1 MAVIPRPS
9 IGSFCRSAGHL
20 RYSVWLVSLVLLF
33 SGLALAQRDLGTI
46 TGTVTDPSGAV
57 VPGATITITEA
68 ATGQSYKLQTTASG
82 DYTRPALPP
91 GIYTVTAEATGFR
104 RVAQQKVEVTAGSR
118 VGVPLTLAVGELT
131 ESVMVTGEAPLLQ
144 SESTQLGA
152 QLNSAT
158 VGSMPLGGQ
167 RVFTFLARLSPGV
180 LPAEA
185 GSRDG
190 AGGGFSANG
199 VRSNGQN
206 NFLLN
211 GVDNNVN
218 VIDFMNGTSY
228 VIGPPPEAI
237 GEMQV
242 LTSGYNAEYGRAAGG
257 VINVNLKTGTN
268 ELHGGVWEVLQ
279 NDKLNA
285 NSWSNNRLA
294 KPRAV
299 FKQNQFG
306 GAVGGPIIKNR
317 FFIFGDYQGTR
328 IAQVGRS
335 GLATIPTQAMTT
347 GDFSGVLGNSVGT
360 DPATGSAI
368 LQYQIYDPLS
378 LHTVN
383 GASVRDPFIG
393 NKIPTNRFDPASA
406 KILKVFPAENQPVKG
421 FPLNDYY
428 YSTPGHTQRDSG
440 DARSDFRISDK
451 DSLYGSLSWN
461 EQNTFTGTQLP
472 GALDAAGFGG
482 ETQQDLTRN
491 AQLGYTRVWNASV
504 ITESR
509 VAFSR
514 LVSTRA
520 GPLPDVDQYK
530 AFGIGGYDPTPMLNL
545 NGGLPFLTASRY
557 LTFGASEWLPTKEYS
572 NVWDFVQNVAV
583 MKGSHAFKFGAEF
596 RPMQF
601 PFAQYQDNHGRFNF
615 VQDGTAYPSQNS
627 ATGGTLNS
635 QTGDGIATFLLGF
648 VDTGAIS
655 TSNVVSSQKKSY
667 AFYAQD
673 DWKINRKLTLNI
685 GLRYELFSPSYEKFG
700 QQANLVLSDMTLY
713 IPKGKNQDAP
723 LPPNFA
729 TAFPNVKVSR
739 GQVSK
744 YMYPWDKV
752 DFGPRIGLAYS
763 VLPKTV
769 LRLGFGIFYGG
780 EENMGGNP
788 NLGFNA
794 PFNYT
799 INMARNDQ
807 NLAPIGRFDANP
819 WFPGGLSAGF
829 PLNVFTLPAQLSFR
843 SFATDFR
850 NPMVQKWN
858 VAIQRELPGRLGLEL
873 AYVGNNQIHQVL
885 QHTGNPS
892 VNSGNPSA
900 SAEGQRQIPYI
911 GGTTATDTYGYG
923 NYHGFTAKLEKRMSQ
938 GLEFISSYTWGHAF
952 SNANTT
958 LSGGTSAF
966 DPTNFASAY
975 ANALWDIRH
984 SFTTGFTYDLPVGK
998 GRAHGAN
1005 LSPALNHVVGGWA
1018 LNGIL
1023 TIRTGRPLTLS
1034 SNACKGVWAS
1044 CRPDIVAGK
1053 NANGAPPDGRSPA
1066 KWFDTTAVT
1075 TPAAG
1080 TGGNAGAYN
1089 MRGPGNSTLDAS
1101 LFKTFRFSERLAMEF
1116 RLEAFNVFNK
1126 TQLGNPDL
1134 NLQNSTFGSITSSS
1148 GSRTAQISL
1157 RLRF

>member
-1 MAVIPRPS
+1 M
-9 IGSFCRSAGHL
+9 C
-20 RYSVWLVSLVLLF
+20 LVLLF
-33 SGLALAQRDLGTI
+33 TGFALAQRDLGTI
-46 TGTVTDPSGAV
+46 TGTVTDPTGAV
-57 VPGATITITEA
+57 VPGAAITITED
-68 ATGQSYKLQTTASG
+68 ATGQSYKIQATGTG
-82 DYTRPALPP
+82 DYARPALRP
-91 GIYTVTAEATGFR
+91 GVYTVAAEAPGFR
-104 RVAQQKVEVTAGSR
+104 RMAQKNVLVTAGER
-118 VGVPLTLAVGELT
+118 TGVPLALAVGNLT
-131 ESVMVTGEAPLLQ
+131 ESVMVTSEAPLLQ
-144 SESTQLGA
+144 SESTSLGA
-152 QLNSAT
+152 SLNSET
-158 VGSMPLGGQ
+158 VNSMPLGGQ

-180 LPAEA
+180 VPAEA

-242 LTSGYNAEYGRAAGG
+242 ITSGYNAEYGRAAGG

-268 ELHGGVWEVLQ
+268 EIHGGLWEILQ
-279 NDKLNA
+279 HDKLNA
-285 NSWSNNRLA
+285 NSWSNKRLIPQ
-294 KPRAV
+294 KPRPI

-306 GAVGGPIIKNR
+306 GAVGGPIIRNR

-328 IAQVGRS
+328 IAQTGRS
-335 GLATIPTQAMTT
+335 GLATIPTQAMTK
-347 GDFSGVLGNSVGT
+347 GDFSGLLGTSVAT
-360 DPATGSAI
+360 DPATGNPI
-368 LQYQIYDPLS
+368 LKYQIYDPLS
-378 LHTVN
+378 TRTQN
-383 GASVRDPFIG
+383 GVLVRDPFIG
-393 NKIPTNRFDPASA
+393 NLIPANRWDPAA
-406 KILKVFPAENQPVKG
+406 ANILKVFPAENQPVNG

-428 YSTPGHTQRDSG
+428 YATPGHTQRDSG
-440 DARSDFRISDK
+440 DVRADFRVSDK
-451 DSLYGSLSWN
+451 GSLYGSLSWN
-461 EQNTFTGTQLP
+461 EQTTFTGTQLP

-491 AQLGYTRVWNASV
+491 AQLGYTRVWNATL

-520 GPLPDVDQYK
+520 GPLPDVNQYK
-530 AFGIGGYDPTPMLNL
+530 AFGIGGFDPTPLLDL

-572 NVWDFVQNVAV
+572 NVWDFVQNVSV
-583 MKGSHAFKFGAEF
+583 IKGSHAFKFGAEF

-615 VQDGTAYPSQNS
+615 TQDGTAYPSQNA
-627 ATGGTLNS
+627 ATGGTINS
-635 QTGDGIATFLLGF
+635 VTGDGIASFLLGF

-655 TSNVVSSQKKSY
+655 TSNVISAQKKSY
-667 AFYAQD
+667 SFYAQD
-673 DWKINRKLTLNI
+673 DWKISRKVTLNI

-700 QQANLVLSDMTLY
+700 QQANLVLDQMTLY

-729 TAFPNVKVSR
+729 TAFPNLKVSR
-739 GQVSK
+739 GEVSK
-744 YMYPWDKV
+744 YMYPWDKY
-752 DFGPRIGLAYS
+752 DFGPRIGLAYN
-763 VLPKTV
+763 VLPRTV

-799 INMARNDQ
+799 VNMARTDTS
-807 NLAPIGRFDANP
+807 LKPIGRFDANP
-819 WFPGGLSAGF
+819 WFPGGFDSGF
-829 PLNVFTLPAQLSFR
+829 PLNVFNLPAQLSFR
-843 SFATDFR
+843 SFATNFR

-858 VAIQRELPGRLGLEL
+858 VALQRELPGRMALEL
-873 AYVGNNQIHQVL
+873 AYVGNKQLHQVV

-900 SAEGQRQIPYI
+900 TTEGQRLIPFI
-911 GGTTATDTYGYG
+911 GGTTATATFGYG
-923 NYHGFTAKLEKRMSQ
+923 NYHGFTAKLEKRMSR
-938 GLEFISSYTWGHAF
+938 GLDFISSYTWGHAMAN
-952 SNANTT
+952 SNTT
-958 LSGGTSAF
+958 LSGGTGVY
-966 DPTNFASAY
+966 DPLNFRSAY

-984 SFTTGFTYDLPVGK
+984 NFTTGFTYQLPVGK
-998 GRAHGAN
+998 GKAHGGN
-1005 LSPALNHVVGGWA
+1005 LNPALNQIVGGWA

-1023 TIRTGRPLTLS
+1023 TIRTGRPLTLG
-1034 SNACKGVWAS
+1034 SNACKGIWSS
-1044 CRPDIVAGK
+1044 CRPDIVSGM
-1053 NANGAPPDGRSPA
+1053 NANAAPAGGRGPA
-1066 KWFDTTAVT
+1066 KWFDTSAVT

-1101 LFKTFRFSERLAMEF
+1101 LFKTFRFNERWAMEF
-1116 RLEAFNVFNK
+1116 RGEAFNLFNK
-1126 TQLGNPDL
+1126 VQFGNPDM
-1134 NLQNSTFGSITSSS
+1134 NLQNTTFGSITGSS
-1148 GSRTAQISL
+1148 GQRNIQFSL
-1157 RLRF
+1157 RLSF

>member
-1 MAVIPRPS
+1 MTCLVI
-9 IGSFCRSAGHL
+9 
-20 RYSVWLVSLVLLF
+20 LF
-33 SGLALAQRDLGTI
+33 TGFALAQRDLGTI

-57 VPGATITITEA
+57 VPGAAVTITEV
-68 ATGQSYKLQTTASG
+68 ATGQSYKVQATGTG
-82 DYTRPALPP
+82 DYARPALPP
-91 GIYTVTAEATGFR
+91 GTYTVTAEAPGFR
-104 RVAQQKVEVTAGSR
+104 RVSQQNVEVTAGGR
-118 VGVPLTLAVGELT
+118 VGVPLTLVVGDVSDSVVVTSDAPLVQT
-131 ESVMVTGEAPLLQ
+131 EST
-144 SESTQLGA
+144 TLGA
-152 QLNSAT
+152 QLTSNT
-158 VGSMPLGGQ
+158 VENLPLGGQ

-180 LPAEA
+180 LPAEP

-268 ELHGGVWEVLQ
+268 QLHGGVWEVLQ
-279 NDKLNA
+279 NDKLNS
-285 NSWSNNRLA
+285 NSWANKRLIPE
-294 KPRAV
+294 KPRPI

-306 GAVGGPIIKNR
+306 GAAGGPIVKNR

-328 IAQVGRS
+328 IAQTGRS
-335 GLATIPTQAMTT
+335 GLQTIPTQAMTN
-347 GDFSGVLGNSVGT
+347 GDFSGLLGSSIGVDPVTGNS
-360 DPATGSAI
+360 I
-368 LQYQIYDPLS
+368 LRYQIYDPLS
-378 LHTVN
+378 TRMQN
-383 GASVRDPFIG
+383 GVRVRDPFIG
-393 NKIPTNRFDPASA
+393 NKIPSNRFDSAAA
-406 KILKVFPAENQPVKG
+406 KILKAFPAENQPVNG

-428 YSTPGHTQRDSG
+428 YSTPGTTQRDSG
-440 DARSDFRISDK
+440 DVRADFRISDK
-451 DSLYGSLSWN
+451 GSLYGSLSWN
-461 EQNTFTGTQLP
+461 EQSTFTGTPLP

-482 ETQQDLTRN
+482 ETQQDQTRN
-491 AQLGYTRVWNASV
+491 AQLGYTRVWNASL

-514 LVSTRA
+514 LISTRA
-520 GPLPDVDQYK
+520 GPLPEVDQYK
-530 AFGIGGYDPTPMLNL
+530 AFGIGGYNPTNLLDL

-557 LTFGASEWLPTKEYS
+557 FTFGASEWLPTKEYS
-572 NVWDFVQNVAV
+572 NVWDFIQNVSV
-583 MKGSHAFKFGAEF
+583 VKGAHALKFGAEF

-615 VQDGTAYPSQNS
+615 VQDGTAYPSQS
-627 ATGGTLNS
+627 AGVGGPLNS
-635 QTGDGIATFLLGF
+635 NTGDAIATFLLGF
-648 VDTGAIS
+648 VDSGAVS

-673 DWKINRKLTLNI
+673 DWKISRKVTLNI

-700 QQANLVLSDMTLY
+700 QQANFVLSDMTLY

-739 GQVSK
+739 GAVSK
-744 YMYPWDKV
+744 YMYPWDKL
-752 DFGPRIGLAYS
+752 DFGPRIGLAYN
-763 VLPKTV
+763 VIPKTV
-769 LRLGFGIFYGG
+769 IRLGFGIFYGG

-799 INMARNDQ
+799 ITMARTDR
-807 NLAPIGRFDANP
+807 NLVPIDRFDANP
-819 WFPGGLSAGF
+819 WFPGGLSGGF
-829 PLNVFTLPAQLSFR
+829 PLGVFNQPAQLAFR
-843 SFATDFR
+843 SFATNFR

-858 VAIQRELPGRLGLEL
+858 VAVQRELPGRLGLEL

-885 QHTGNPS
+885 QHGGNPS
-892 VNSGNPSA
+892 INSGDPKAN
-900 SAEGQRQIPYI
+900 AEGQRLIPYI

-923 NYHGFTAKLEKRMSQ
+923 NYHGFTAKLERRLSQ
-938 GLEFISSYTWGHAF
+938 GLEFISSYTWGHAM
-952 SNANTT
+952 SNSNTT
-958 LSGGTSAF
+958 LSGGTGAF
-966 DPTNFASAY
+966 DPTNFRSAY

-984 SFTTGFTYDLPVGK
+984 NFTTGYTYELPFGK
-998 GRAHGAN
+998 GKAHGAN
-1005 LSPALNHVVGGWA
+1005 LSPVLMHAFGGWA

-1023 TIRTGRPLTLS
+1023 TIRTGRPLTLG
-1034 SNACKGVWAS
+1034 SNKCIGVWAS
-1044 CRPDIVAGK
+1044 CRVDLVAGK
-1053 NANGAPPDGRSPA
+1053 NADGAPPEGRGPA
-1066 KWFDTTAVT
+1066 KWFDTSAVAA
-1075 TPAAG
+1075 PAAG

-1089 MRGPGNSTLDAS
+1089 MHAPGTSTLDAS
-1101 LFKTFRFSERLAMEF
+1101 LFKSFRFTERWAMEF
-1116 RLEAFNVFNK
+1116 RAETFNLFNK
-1126 TQLGNPDL
+1126 VQLGNPDM
-1134 NLQNSTFGSITSSS
+1134 NLQNTTFGSITGSS
-1148 GSRTAQISL
+1148 GQRSAQFSL